1 MSNKKTLG
9 YVLDRQKKKKKEF
22 ENGEKTALS
31 LYLTKC
37 IDIDGGYDRLHN
49 GILYCSR
56 IRCLCSIVFP
66 LSWLVCNNHILLF
79 HKWHWIIG
87 LYVIFRDQLHMVWF
101 IFFSVQFNMVELRIR
116 LGYSRKRLKFDILY
130 DTYTNNYPS
139 SKSIISKR

>member
-1 MSNKKTLG
+1 MDTSWI
-9 YVLDRQKKKKKEF
+9 DKKKKKEF
-22 ENGEKTALS
+22 ENGEKTTLS

-56 IRCLCSIVFP
+56 IRCLCSVVFP
-66 LSWLVCNNHILLF
+66 LCLGLFATTIFCCFTNDIELLD
-79 HKWHWIIG
+79 
-87 LYVIFRDQLHMVWF
+87 YTIFRDQLHMVWF

-116 LGYSRKRLKFDILY
+116 LRYSRKRLKFDILY